1 MISISYLNNRIK
13 TRKFITAAYLSI
25 KKRLNENLIDIIM
38 NYTGFL
44 KTSKEELKGVFGL
57 IALVTNRIYYMY
69 NNEIANWMNYYNH
82 NNYQMIVWRKNKV
95 DINWIVLELLK
106 SYFKFNLTI
115 ISNNNF
121 KLNEKTFEIK
131 NKNHLIEIMKLE

>member
-1 MISISYLNNRIK
+1 
-13 TRKFITAAYLSI
+13 
-25 KKRLNENLIDIIM
+25 
-38 NYTGFL
+38 
-44 KTSKEELKGVFGL
+44 
-57 IALVTNRIYYMY
+57 MY
-69 NNEIANWMNYYNH
+69 NNEIADWMNYYNH

-115 ISNNNF
+115 INNNKF

>member
-13 TRKFITAAYLSI
+13 TRKFITTAYLSI

-38 NYTGFL
+38 NYTGFI
-44 KTSKEELKGVFGL
+44 KTSKEELKEVFGL

-69 NNEIANWMNYYNH
+69 YNEIADWMNYYNH
-82 NNYQMIVWRKNKV
+82 NNYQMIEWRKNKF